1 MIYITGDLHGT
12 AEYGRNRLSARCWPQ
27 GRDLSR
33 DEIVIVAGDFGY
45 VWDGSRID
53 AYWLKWLEEKPWT
66 TCFVDGNHEN
76 HALLG
81 SLPKRMWNGGR
92 VHEVMPHVLHL
103 MRGQVFDIDG
113 LSIFTMGGAS
123 SHDREWR
130 TEGESLWP
138 SAANGGK
145 TEGRGGSLPA
155 TGDPVSTL
163 GILTAFGAAVAV
175 LGEALR
181 RRK

>member
-1 MIYITGDLHGT
+1 
-12 AEYGRNRLSARCWPQ
+12 
-27 GRDLSR
+27 
-33 DEIVIVAGDFGY
+33 
-45 VWDGSRID
+45 
-53 AYWLKWLEEKPWT
+53 
-66 TCFVDGNHEN
+66 
-76 HALLG
+76 
-81 SLPKRMWNGGR
+81 MWNGGR

-130 TEGESLWP
+130 TEGESWWPEELPSDAERTESLPALGHAWGEGVVTAEPAASAEGERTFTCGRCGVARTESIARLEQGP

-145 TEGRGGSLPA
+145 IEGRGGSLPA